1 MIFSYINFQ
10 ELSPLQTVQ
19 AVYGLLLERPIDAT
33 GMNSWTDEIPAG
45 TFSRYKL
52 LDSLVC
58 SREFMVIHDSIT
70 RPERLR
76 RTRAVLDLLKIEQA
90 APMQIAEMMYR
101 LVFNRNIDQLGTEK
115 CQERIT
121 KGTFSIWGL
130 LLRMMKSEEYRKPY
144 RRPTPSKRLHSARMA
159 WVSQIPAARRILDIG
174 GSSPAVPE
182 GALIELGY
190 AHRPEKLIIFDKPP
204 AEQYWGKPGY
214 SQDNERTFPW
224 GQVQYIHG
232 YAEDILQNAE
242 LSDQKFDMIFMG
254 QVVEHIYEDKLP
266 AVLDWIRDHLTEH
279 GAFFF
284 DTPNRLLTRY
294 ETGNDNYIDPDHKKE
309 YTPGEFAALLKV
321 AGFTTIASWGILDMP
336 HVIENQH
343 IDVQDFYDGELLTPS
358 PDNAYCFAMAG
369 RR

>member
-19 AVYGLLLERPIDAT
+19 AVYELLLERPIDAT
-33 GMNSWTDEIPAG
+33 GMNSWTDQIQAG

-58 SREFMVIHDSIT
+58 SREFMVIHDSIS
-70 RPERLR
+70 RVERLR

-90 APMQIAEMMYR
+90 APMQLAEMMYR
-101 LVFNRNIDQLGTEK
+101 LVFNRNIDPLGTEK
-115 CQERIT
+115 CQERIS
-121 KGTFSIWGL
+121 KGTFSTWGL
-130 LLRMMKSEEYRKPY
+130 LLRMMKSDEYRKPY

-159 WVSQIPAARRILDIG
+159 WVRQIPAARRILDIG
-174 GSSPAVPE
+174 GSSPALPE

-190 AHRPEKLIIFDKPP
+190 AHRPEQLIIFDKPP
-204 AEQYWGKPGY
+204 AEQYWGTPGY
-214 SQDNERTFPW
+214 SQDNVRTFPW

-232 YAEDILQNAE
+232 YAEDILQNSE
-242 LSDQKFDMIFMG
+242 LRNQKFDMIFMG

-266 AVLDWIRDHLTEH
+266 AVLSWIREHLTEQ

-284 DTPNRLLTRY
+284 DTPNRLVTRY
-294 ETGNDNYIDPDHKKE
+294 ETGEESYIDPDHKRE
-309 YTPGEFAALLKV
+309 YTPDAFATLLTT
-321 AGFTTIASWGILDMP
+321 AGFTAIKRWGILGMP
-336 HVIENQH
+336 HVIESKSL
-343 IDVQDFYDGELLTPS
+343 DVPDYYDGALLTPN